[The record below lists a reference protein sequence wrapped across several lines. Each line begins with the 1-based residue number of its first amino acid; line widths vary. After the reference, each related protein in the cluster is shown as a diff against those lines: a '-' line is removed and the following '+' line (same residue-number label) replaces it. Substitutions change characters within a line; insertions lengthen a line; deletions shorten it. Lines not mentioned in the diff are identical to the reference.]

1 MLDPERL
8 DFDFIKR
15 CRKRKEKTKGIS
27 VAPDRLRAEPSN
39 MREVLIEKLT
49 D

>member
-8 DFDFIKR
+8 DFDFIKG
-15 CRKRKEKTKGIS
+15 CRKRKEQAEGIS
-27 VAPDRLRAEPSN
+27 VAPNRLMAETSN
-39 MREVLIEKLT
+39 MREILIEKLT